1 MKYFDIELVIEIH
14 DIIIDQ
20 SGGLPGIKDKGPK

>member
-20 SGGLPGIKDKGPK
+20 SGDSLALKIRDN